1 MNAYL
6 SCNFCEKQ
14 QSEVSRLVAGPG
26 VYICNECI
34 IIGCR
39 CLSPLNSLSRWFL
52 QEEDKRFFRA
62 KSFGKCDFCSKDQ
75 ESVKTI
81 LSGFETPE
89 KSICNEC
96 LDICKDILAEDKI
109 NNKIFEKSST
119 KRDNVFD
126 AILHCSFC
134 GKSQNHVNKLIAGPG
149 VYICDG
155 CTESSNEILMEEM
168 SLWSW
173 KKDFISSD
181 EIDNND
187 TIIRSIE
194 FPPEYCEAGTSVLTY
209 FSHVLKSKYPDTSI
223 KVTIEQD
230 NLTLRMIIDTPT
242 GQREIIEKTL
252 EEYGMVITGK
262 MEPERFLSDPFEVM
276 ALKNKLEI
284 ADLELRQMRKLLDFS
299 QGNSQQRI
307 ESLEMQVNR
316 FYNIVEKGLQSSNT
330 VFGVINKMAEQEKST
345 YDLKNAKFG
354 GGFAAEGGL
363 QVGGQL
369 IDLSAANSLADAAK
383 EIQELLQQ
391 LQNQGVS
398 PEDATQ
404 QAASDLATQAKANP
418 NVMSKVVKWGM
429 DTAGKTTVGEA
440 TKGVIKLTLQLLG
453 VPLP

>member
-1 MNAYL
+1 L
-6 SCNFCEKQ
+6 
-14 QSEVSRLVAGPG
+14 R
-26 VYICNECI
+26 
-34 IIGCR
+34 
-39 CLSPLNSLSRWFL
+39 RWIL
-52 QEEDKRFFRA
+52 QEKDKKFFLV
-62 KSFGKCDFCSKDQ
+62 KSFVVCDFCGKDQ
-75 ESVKTI
+75 ESVKTM
-81 LSGFETPE
+81 LSSFGNPRTC
-89 KSICNEC
+89 ICNEC
-96 LDICKDILAEDKI
+96 LNLCEDLLIIDKTGELTS
-109 NNKIFEKSST
+109 NNKIFEKSTLMKNKKGSSST
-119 KRDNVFD
+119 FD
-126 AILHCSFC
+126 RFQQCSFC
-134 GKSQNHVNKLIAGPG
+134 GRKQSKVNKLVAGPG
-149 VYICDG
+149 VNICDE
-155 CTESSNEILMEEM
+155 CVELSNEILIEEM
-168 SLWSW
+168 PLWSW
-173 KKDFISSD
+173 KLNTMNGN
-181 EIDNND
+181 E

-194 FPPEYCEAGTSVLTY
+194 FPSEYREAGTSILTY
-209 FSHVLKSKYPDTSI
+209 FSHVLKSKYPDISV

-252 EEYGMVITGK
+252 EEYGLVITGR
-262 MEPERFLSDPFEVM
+262 MEPERFLSDPFEIM
-276 ALKNKLEI
+276 ALRNKLEI

-330 VFGVINKMAEQEKST
+330 VFGVINKMAEQKKST

-354 GGFAAEGGL
+354 GGFAADGGL

-369 IDLSAANSLADAAK
+369 IDLSAVNSLADAAK

-391 LQNQGVS
+391 LQKQGVS

-404 QAASDLATQAKANP
+404 QAANGLAKQAKANP
-418 NVMSKVVKWGM
+418 GVMNKVVKWGM